1 MKRHKILIADD
12 EPMIREGLSE
22 MLQKFNLPVS
32 VIGEAKNGMEAL
44 SLSKML
50 EPDIILTD
58 ICMPK
63 LSGLK
68 FIKLL
73 NEATDKKIKKIIIS
87 GFDEFEYARTAI
99 SLGVDAYLLKPIK
112 EDELKHSI
120 TECIKGKEAELSDK
134 ENIRDSLV
142 EACLKLLKQDFNQ
155 SEFDLAVLSKKL
167 SVNPDYIS
175 RKLKYE
181 TGFSFK
187 EWLTKLRIQKSTEL
201 LNSRKYTIYEI
212 AEMVGYSNQHYFST
226 AFKNHTGY
234 SPKQYQELNN
244 GKRQ

>member
-1 MKRHKILIADD
+1 MKKQKILIADD
-12 EPMIREGLSE
+12 EPMIRDGLSE
-22 MLQKFNLPVS
+22 MLKKFNLPIS
-32 VIGEAKNGMEAL
+32 VIGEAKNGTEAL
-44 SLSKML
+44 TLSKML

-73 NEATDKKIKKIIIS
+73 RETTDKQIKTIIIS
-87 GFDEFEYARTAI
+87 GFDEFEYAKTAI
-99 SLGVDAYLLKPIK
+99 SLGVSAYLLKPIN
-112 EDELKHSI
+112 ETELKNTL
-120 TECIKGKEAELSDK
+120 TECVRGKETEPSDR
-134 ENIRDSLV
+134 ENIKDTLV
-142 EACLKLLKQDFNQ
+142 ESCLKLLKRGF
-155 SEFDLAVLSKKL
+155 SHSSFDLAFVSRKL
-167 SVNPDYIS
+167 SINPDYIS
-175 RKLKYE
+175 RKLKHE

-187 EWLTKLRIQKSTEL
+187 EWLTKLRIQKSIEL
-201 LNSRKYTIYEI
+201 LNSRKYPIYEI

-244 GKRQ
+244 EKN